1 MNRRM
6 TINEIQDNIIEEF
19 SVFDDWMDKYN
30 LLIEM
35 GKELSLIDPKLG
47 KGLPYRG
54 LPVESLA
61 VSPLRWKGSD
71 LHCRQ

>member
-30 LLIEM
+30 LLI
-35 GKELSLIDPKLG
+35 
-47 KGLPYRG
+47 
-54 LPVESLA
+54 A
-61 VSPLRWKGSD
+61 VSYTHLTLPTIYSV
-71 LHCRQ
+71 